1 MNVRTDASAVA
12 QIDNKKTQCLN
23 KRRQRGVTL
32 VELSVAV
39 AVMGLIMAGAMVG
52 VPRLMNSVKLSQEM
66 KDWQMSAL
74 AVQNAVASGAL
85 PVTTTKDQ
93 ILNLAIAEPF
103 NRSAPDQLLNRFGGA
118 ITIEAVDGKNFPSS
132 GVKVKSLGYPSAQ
145 CQEFANKMQGLFAT
159 LTINGTT
166 IKDRT
171 KALDMAEIPKACTQ
185 TAGANGQTDAASQA
199 DLEFTLAG

>member
-1 MNVRTDASAVA
+1 MNVRTDASAIAQLKNKVA
-12 QIDNKKTQCLN
+12 LRMS

-52 VPRLMNSVKLSQEM
+52 VPRLMNNVKLSQEM

-85 PVTTTKDQ
+85 PVTTTPQQ

-103 NRSAPDQLLNRFGGA
+103 NRSAPDKLLNRFGGA
-118 ITIEAVDGKNFPSS
+118 ITIEAVDGANFPSS
-132 GVKVKSLGYPSAQ
+132 GVKVKSTGYPSAQ

-166 IKDRT
+166 IKDKA
-171 KALDMAEIPKACTQ
+171 KALDMTEIPTACTK
-185 TAGANGQTDAASQA
+185 TAGAGGNQVDAAQA
-199 DLEFTLAG
+199 DMEFTIAG